1 MPVCVSVP
9 FFFFKSLMFV
19 IVHGRCHRIKIMTR
33 EYPFLLFFMLF
44 LKIML
49 CASMM
54 FEPHTVSAVR
64 AIKVTLEVV
73 VCVYCPQCQP
83 LPY

>member
-1 MPVCVSVP
+1 
-9 FFFFKSLMFV
+9 MFV
-19 IVHGRCHRIKIMTR
+19 IVHGRCHLIKIMTN
-33 EYPFLLFFMLF
+33 YDFFFSLF

-73 VCVYCPQCQP
+73 VCVYTIVLNVNHYHTKYLHSTLC
-83 LPY
+83 